1 MSNQKWKNN
10 SDKQCKNTEKDE
22 SQGYQMSNQKWTNNS
37 DKQCKNTEKD
47 ESQGYHHRTGAI
59 YIL

>member
-1 MSNQKWKNN
+1 LFKMS
-10 SDKQCKNTEKDE
+10 
-22 SQGYQMSNQKWTNNS
+22 SQTWTNNS

-47 ESQGYHHRTGAI
+47 ESQEYHHRTGAI

>member
-1 MSNQKWKNN
+1 MSNQKWK
-10 SDKQCKNTEKDE
+10 
-22 SQGYQMSNQKWTNNS
+22 NNS